1 MAQIASSA
9 PSPRYLCLV
18 LPYLSTDRFLRR
30 QNGRTWRSAEPGR
43 VGKAKRAHAVP
54 DAWGLARP
62 ATDTNPPLAVAAK
75 IKSALRLVALNE
87 TAERLG
93 LSPGQALA
101 DARAMIPALEVID
114 EDGAADQALLS
125 AIADWAERY
134 TPLVALAPPH
144 GLMLD
149 ITGAAHLFGGE
160 EALRADLIDRL
171 LEQGFLARAAIA
183 DTPGAAAAVAGFG
196 EPAVVPAGTAPV
208 VIASLPLAALR
219 LDHDTVFALERVGL
233 KRIGQIMNAPRA
245 PLAARFGRELL
256 RRLDQALGV
265 EEEAIDPRRPLP
277 ALIAER
283 RFGEP
288 IAREEDIAATLASLA
303 AGLAKKLEAR
313 GEGGRVFELA
323 LFRVDGAV
331 SRTEVGTSRPLRAPK
346 LVRELFREKFA
357 GLAEEIDAG
366 FGFDMVRL
374 CVLATAPSHPSQI
387 DLAGDAAGE
396 ADLDQLIDRIG
407 ARLGPERVGRI
418 VAEDSH
424 VPERAAVI
432 EPIDGRGQGADSP
445 APSCPL
451 SSVVSRPL
459 RLFEKPEPV
468 EAIAEVPDGP
478 LVRFRWRRAVY
489 HVVRAEG
496 PERIAAEWWRDGS
509 DELTRDYFR
518 VEDPSGHRFWLF
530 REGLFGRETTAPRW
544 YLHGVFG

>member
-1 MAQIASSA
+1 
-9 PSPRYLCLV
+9 
-18 LPYLSTDRFLRR
+18 
-30 QNGRTWRSAEPGR
+30 
-43 VGKAKRAHAVP
+43 VGKACPRESGGERAHAAP
-54 DAWGLARP
+54 TAWARAPLARFAHP
-62 ATDTNPPLAVAAK
+62 TTNTDAPLAVVAK

-87 TAERLG
+87 AAERLR

-101 DARAMIPALEVID
+101 DARAMIPALNTID
-114 EDGAADQALLS
+114 EDSAADEALLD

-144 GLMLD
+144 GLILD
-149 ITGAAHLFGGE
+149 TTGAAHLFGGE
-160 EALRADLIDRL
+160 EAMRADLVDRL
-171 LEQGFLARAAIA
+171 REQGFLARAAIA
-183 DTPGAAAAVAGFG
+183 DTPGAAAALARFG
-196 EPAVVPAGTAPV
+196 EPMVVPSGAAPAV
-208 VIASLPLAALR
+208 LASLPLASLR
-219 LDHDTVFALERVGL
+219 LDQETVFALERVGL
-233 KRIGQIMNAPRA
+233 KRIGQIIDAPRA
-245 PLAARFGRELL
+245 PLAARFGRVLL
-256 RRLDQALGV
+256 RRLDQALGI
-265 EEEAIDPRRPLP
+265 EEEAINPRRPLP

-283 RFGEP
+283 RFAEP
-288 IAREEDIAATLASLA
+288 IMLEDDIAATLSSLA
-303 AGLAKKLEAR
+303 GALAKKLEAR

-374 CVLATAPSHPSQI
+374 AVLATAPADPSQI
-387 DLAGDAAGE
+387 DLTGEASGE

-418 VAEDSH
+418 LAEDTH
-424 VPERAAVI
+424 IPERASRMSEDREQMADDRGRKI
-432 EPIDGRGQGADSP
+432 ETSV
-445 APSCPL
+445 L
-451 SSVVSRPL
+451 SSDIRHLSSDPVINRPL
-459 RLFEKPEPV
+459 RLFERPEPV

-478 LVRFRWRRAVY
+478 PVRFRWRRAVY
-489 HVVRAEG
+489 EVARAEG
-496 PERIAAEWWRDGS
+496 PERIAAEWWRDGG

-530 REGLFGRETTAPRW
+530 REGLFGRETAAPRW